1 MIIYKL
7 DRKHHFYTQ
16 YKSHLLG
23 WKLQPLRN
31 LWKQLYK
38 NINIFIFTGCQT
50 FITWQLS
57 EKALQIIESMVA
69 DNKKYILWFKY
80 CLISLV
86 KSAYCDFSFTACA
99 GNSEWNLQAPGGWL
113 DVGNTQPHSFL
124 LLLSVCFGHCLWY
137 GEGMLI
143 ILHVSW
149 VMWFVKGEGL
159 PVCLPPTN
167 IFKVEI
173 LGTVKW
179 SSQHPNIVREN

>member
-50 FITWQLS
+50 FIPWQLS

-80 CLISLV
+80 CLIPLV

-99 GNSEWNLQAPGGWL
+99 GNNEWNLQAPGGWS

-124 LLLSVCFGHCLWY
+124 FVCLFWPLSLVWGGNAYHFTCLLSDVICERGRAPCMSTSNKYIQGRNPWY
-137 GEGMLI
+137 
-143 ILHVSW
+143 
-149 VMWFVKGEGL
+149 
-159 PVCLPPTN
+159 
-167 IFKVEI
+167 
-173 LGTVKW
+173 
-179 SSQHPNIVREN
+179 REMVFSTPKHS